1 MHHLSQQNNR
11 NTENGVLNVEIQVTL
26 LKEES
31 VDPDQVTVMTSGKL
45 IDDNYHDNYRKP
57 TIT

>member
-31 VDPDQVTVMTSGKL
+31 VDPDQVMTSGKL